1 MDFDYQMIK
10 DSEMREREARLASL
24 PVPQSQQPPARQIPP
39 VKPRRSIKSRPAPK
53 EEAGPPSKPA
63 NGRESETVVQKMPA
77 AVLRCGGPGPLEAL
91 SPSLRAHTLLWFER
105 SQMPHL
111 RRPGQP
117 LPCWLHGFATRRE
130 AEELLKDEPEGCFL
144 VRLSESKIGF
154 VLSYRGRDRC
164 RHFILEQEEGGATG
178 GGRRYLIAGE
188 TSRHG
193 SLQELIDYYTQHAV
207 GPFDEVLTM
216 PCAKVCSPGFIGTG
230 RGRDGWR
237 GTGGRTGARIHP
249 SPRPRPPPAPAPAP
263 VAPPTE
269 TAQYA
274 VVRKVMR
281 KANSFP
287 EAKTDEELEQ
297 VPNFIPAEPPKA
309 AAPESGHADDG
320 TGPGDPQYARVNKPP
335 RAVAN
340 ATPHSSSPSSSSS
353 SSSGAE
359 AQLESHLGLPPAPL
373 AGAARPQR
381 GSGEEQKYWELV
393 PMHTYEETH
402 HLTHPEESHD
412 RIDFYAMGRRQDI
425 QRSGEGVQNHL
436 YSEVNLRGLRDGP
449 PTVAIPPL
457 ARTPGLPLRPP
468 PRLTDCPSPLDPAL
482 QRVDGRLP
490 LTPPS
495 QSGPSPSV
503 PNSHSPIYEH
513 IPEGGLSARPPLPPQ
528 NHRH

>member
-216 PCAKVCSPGFIGTG
+216 PCAKGKRAREDLSGQDVG
-230 RGRDGWR
+230 
-237 GTGGRTGARIHP
+237 GTGGGALGAEQEP
-249 SPRPRPPPAPAPAP
+249 ESTPPPPPPPPPPRPRRP
-263 VAPPTE
+263 
-269 TAQYA
+269 
-274 VVRKVMR
+274 
-281 KANSFP
+281 SH
-287 EAKTDEELEQ
+287 
-297 VPNFIPAEPPKA
+297 
-309 AAPESGHADDG
+309 GDG
-320 TGPGDPQYARVNKPP
+320 A
-335 RAVAN
+335 
-340 ATPHSSSPSSSSS
+340 
-353 SSSGAE
+353 
-359 AQLESHLGLPPAPL
+359 
-373 AGAARPQR
+373 R

-449 PTVAIPPL
+449 PTVAIPLPPEPR
-457 ARTPGLPLRPP
+457 AAPQTASPTDGLPLSAGPRPAESGWPP
-468 PRLTDCPSPLDPAL
+468 PPDSSLSVWPLPIRPQQPQPHLRAYPRGGAFSATTAAPKTTGTDRRPE
-482 QRVDGRLP
+482 
-490 LTPPS
+490 S
-495 QSGPSPSV
+495 QSC
-503 PNSHSPIYEH
+503 YR
-513 IPEGGLSARPPLPPQ
+513 LSLC
-528 NHRH
+528 